1 MQKYRI
7 ETDLLGT
14 REIPADTMWG
24 IHTARAMENFQ
35 LSGKAVHPELVKA
48 FGAVKLACF
57 LTNRQLDYF
66 SDTHKADAIE
76 RTCNEMAAGLLT
88 KYIVVDSL
96 QGGAGTSTNMN
107 VNEVIAN
114 RALELAGKEK
124 GDYSFISP
132 LERCEPAPIN
142 QRYLPNSA

>member
-14 REIPADTMWG
+14 RQIAADSMWG
-24 IHTARAMENFQ
+24 IHTERAIENFQ
-35 LSGKAVHPELVKA
+35 LSGNVVHPELVKA

-57 LTNRQLDYF
+57 QTNQQLAYF
-66 SDTHKADAIE
+66 SDAQKSDAIE
-76 RTCNEMAAGLLT
+76 QACTEMAEGLLT
-88 KYIVVDSL
+88 KYIVVDRL

-114 RALELAGKEK
+114 RALE
-124 GDYSFISP
+124 ISG
-132 LERCEPAPIN
+132 
-142 QRYLPNSA
+142 